1 MFSSKVFS
9 TICCEF
15 NFVKIGSMVICFLF
29 HKLGFGSK
37 EFPQIF
43 LESFA
48 ELTHYVANW
57 LVEFDK

>member
-9 TICCEF
+9 TICFEF

-43 LESFA
+43 LES